1 MAGGKSYTLTF
12 LLKAAADSSYQAAFS
27 KAKQELNS
35 FQKEIQNNNTL
46 LKDIS
51 GYQRQEQAVERAA
64 AKVAEKTAALE
75 KAKAAAEAAGNAD
88 EKLNAA
94 QLKAEA
100 AAKTATE
107 RLNQQQQKLQAQ
119 GAALR
124 EAGVD
129 TDNLSQEQN
138 RLAQSTAN
146 LKAQQE
152 ALAESQNQQIQ
163 ALADMEAMAAEAY
176 TVIQVVEKLGQ
187 AWWSCV
193 DAASSFQ
200 YAMSATESVSGATAA
215 EMQQLTAT
223 AKEVGATTIYTAT
236 EIAQAMEYMG
246 LAGWSAQEMIEGIPS
261 VANLAAGAGEDLSMV
276 CDIVTDSMMAL
287 GYGTEDTARFCDV
300 LAQTSRTANTNVGKM
315 GESLKY
321 VSSTAGALNYSIE
334 DVATA
339 MADLANSGIKS
350 GMAGT
355 SLRNILSS
363 LADPSEEAADALDA
377 LGISLADSQGD
388 AYGLNDVITQM
399 RTSFSGLTQEE
410 KVHYASMIAGK
421 RGMAGVLALVN
432 TTQQAYDELSATIS
446 DCDGAAKEMANTRL
460 DNFRG
465 STILLGSAW
474 DALKTS
480 IGEAFLP
487 VLQEGADGL
496 TEMTNGANDFV
507 KANQEVVVGA
517 SAAVAAFGAMAVG
530 VTTVTAGMKIFDAV
544 FAGTALANPAMW
556 GVIAITA
563 GIAGVAA
570 AITSMDQPVE
580 SAHSALTRLNADMQT
595 LDNNQGNIELY
606 RQLSEEMQDSSL
618 SAEELAEN
626 QSELD
631 STVQALKD
639 AYPELLGDLEAGT
652 EAWDLQTAA
661 ILANIDAQKAAD
673 LKEAAGHTDEYARQ
687 LKVASENYA
696 EASDNADK
704 ALDGMRNAG
713 NVDFEDT
720 ISNVQN
726 MYDALS
732 GDIQTGK
739 VEVDFDD
746 DSDYTARIKE
756 IQDAFQGISG
766 EKITFDTLAD
776 VSEQLERY
784 KNGADSAADVTT
796 AYKQQYSDAMGEMAN
811 SKQQLEE
818 GKQLFL
824 DLANAGYSIG
834 PSLQAAGLNLGDIGI
849 TADVIGQ
856 QVASGMMTAEEAA
869 YRYGISIDEVNRD
882 VQRYYQI
889 QEIANTATEE
899 GGEKAGLSVQ
909 KYSALVHSVMA
920 VGDETL
926 TAEQA
931 AKAYGLTTDELNEAL
946 EQQEDYSSS
955 VEGAVAAVEAGY
967 MDAETAAQSFGV
979 SLAAMDAYTAQE
991 QLENLQEALDQL
1003 EEEYQQAYD
1012 SALSSIQ
1019 GQGSLLSGLSLDAD
1033 RTKLSISDALSNM
1046 QEIESYWSTYSANM
1060 EQLQGFGLSTDFL
1073 NRYCDTSA
1081 EGVANTTDLANELN
1095 SLSPEEAATKVE
1107 QLNTAFQSMAE
1118 QEQTTATATA
1128 DMETQY
1134 TATAGAIELR
1144 MQQLEQQVNQD
1155 ISQMVADMNKSG
1167 QARSAGSATANAYVL
1182 GIRSQIAAARQAAAE
1197 LSAAGTP
1204 TSSGSSGGKTGKAKG
1219 GFTNGPELAGEDPRY
1234 PVEAVI
1240 SFNPQYREEN
1250 VGYLQ
1255 TAAKMLGVDMDTG
1268 SAEPDADTYSGYQY
1282 GGLTDYGTELLGSWS
1297 RRAAE
1302 APEREAP
1309 IYMGSGSTGSAA
1321 LNISYSPTVQVRED
1335 TTREEI
1341 LNMLRQQDERL
1352 ADKIQDVI
1360 RDMERDERRT
1370 RLA

>member
-1 MAGGKSYTLTF
+1 MAGGKEYTLTF

-35 FQKEIQNNNTL
+35 FQKEIQNNNSL

-51 GYQRQEQAVERAA
+51 AYERQEQAVQRAA
-64 AKVAEKTAALE
+64 SKVEEKTAALE

-94 QLKAEA
+94 QLRAEA
-100 AAKTATE
+100 AARTATE
-107 RLNQQQQKLQAQ
+107 RLNQQQQKLESQRQALEQ
-119 GAALR
+119 
-124 EAGVD
+124 AGVD
-129 TDNLSQEQN
+129 TNNLSQEQT
-138 RLAQSTAN
+138 RLAQSTEN
-146 LKAQQE
+146 LKSQQE
-152 ALAESQNQQIQ
+152 ALAESQNKQIQ

-187 AWWSCV
+187 ALWSCE
-193 DAASSFQ
+193 DAASGFQ

-246 LAGWSAQEMIEGIPS
+246 LAGWSAQEMIDGIAP
-261 VANLAAGAGEDLSMV
+261 VANLAAGAGEDLSMT

-321 VSSTAGALNYSIE
+321 VSSTAGALDYSIE

-377 LGISLADSQGD
+377 LGISIADSEGN
-388 AYGLNDVITQM
+388 AYSLNDLITQL

-432 TTQQAYDELSATIS
+432 TSQQAYDELAATIS
-446 DCDGAAKEMANTRL
+446 NCDGAAEEMANTRL
-460 DNFRG
+460 DNFQG
-465 STILLGSAW
+465 STILLKSAW

-480 IGEAFLP
+480 IGEAYLP
-487 VLQEGADGL
+487 MLQEGADGL
-496 TEMTNGANDFV
+496 TEMTNSANDFV
-507 KANQEVVVGA
+507 KANQTLVVGA
-517 SAAVAAFGAMAVG
+517 SSAVAVFGAMAAG
-530 VTTVTAGMKIFDAV
+530 ITTVTAATKIFNGV
-544 FAGTALANPAMW
+544 FAGTALANPTLW
-556 GVIAITA
+556 GVLAVTA

-570 AITSMDQPVE
+570 AITSLDQPVE
-580 SAHSALTRLNADMQT
+580 SAHSALSRLDAEMQT
-595 LDNNQGNIELY
+595 MEENRGNIELY
-606 RQLSEEMQDSSL
+606 QQLSAEMQDSSL
-618 SAEELAEN
+618 SAEELSQTQE
-626 QSELD
+626 ELD
-631 STVQALKD
+631 GTVQALKD

-661 ILANIDAQKAAD
+661 ILANIEAQKAAD
-673 LKEAAGHTDEYARQ
+673 LKEAAGHADEYARQ

-696 EASDNADK
+696 EASGNADK
-704 ALDGMRNAG
+704 ALEGMRNAESV
-713 NVDFEDT
+713 NFDDT
-720 ISNVQN
+720 IANVQN

-739 VEVDFDD
+739 IEVDFDD
-746 DSDYTARIKE
+746 DSDYTKRIQK

-766 EKITFDTLAD
+766 EQIEFYTLAD

-784 KNGADSAADVTT
+784 KDGADSAADVTT
-796 AYKQQYSDAMGEMAN
+796 AYKKQYSDAMDEMAS

-824 DLANAGYSIG
+824 DLADAGYSIG
-834 PSLQAAGLNLGDIGI
+834 PSLEDAGLTLEDIGI

-856 QVASGMMTAEEAA
+856 KVESGMMTAEEAS
-869 YRYGISIDEVNRD
+869 YRYGISVDEVNRD
-882 VQRYYQI
+882 VQQYGEI
-889 QEIANTATEE
+889 QEEANAATEE
-899 GGEKAGLSVQ
+899 AGNQAGLSEE

-931 AKAYGLTTDELNEAL
+931 AKAYGLTTDEVNDAL
-946 EQQEDYSSS
+946 EQQKDYASN

-967 MDAETAAQSFGV
+967 MDADTAAQAFGV
-979 SLAAMDAYTAQE
+979 SLTSMDAYSAQQ
-991 QLENLQEALDQL
+991 QLESLQEALDAL
-1003 EEEYQQAYD
+1003 EQEYQQAYE

-1033 RTKLSISDALSNM
+1033 RTKLSISDALANM
-1046 QEIESYWSTYSANM
+1046 QEIESYWSTYSSNM
-1060 EQLQGFGLSTDFL
+1060 EQLQGYGLSTDFL

-1081 EGVANTTDLANELN
+1081 EGVANTTDLVSELN
-1095 SLSPEEAATKVE
+1095 ALSPEEAATKVD
-1107 QLNTAFQSMAE
+1107 QLNTAFQGMAE

-1134 TATAGAIELR
+1134 TETAAAIESR

-1155 ISQMVADMNKSG
+1155 IIKMVADMNKST
-1167 QARSAGSATANAYVL
+1167 QARTAGTATASAYVQ
-1182 GIRSQIAAARQAAAE
+1182 GIRSQISAAKQAAAE

-1204 TSSGSSGGKTGKAKG
+1204 SSSGSSSGKPGKAKG

-1255 TAAKMLGVDMDTG
+1255 TAAKMLGVEM
-1268 SAEPDADTYSGYQY
+1268 DADGAGTDAETYSGYQY
-1282 GGLTDYGTELLGSWS
+1282 GGLTEYGQEILGSWS
-1297 RRAAE
+1297 RRTAE

-1309 IYMGSGSTGSAA
+1309 IYMGSGNSSGVP
-1321 LNISYSPTVQVRED
+1321 LNISYSPAVQVSQS

-1341 LNMLRQQDERL
+1341 LDMLHRQDEQL

-1370 RLA
+1370 RFV